1 MESLAWLSFVNMIR
15 QFGNMLV
22 LSAVYSS
29 KVLDFLVDEQ
39 ELKQLL
45 ERTIQFLH
53 SLAPISTT
61 LAKDCELLIVIRE
74 KIEKGFKISEN
85 ANSFTA
91 FGSNMQFV

>member
-1 MESLAWLSFVNMIR
+1 MLNLLFTDVNR

-39 ELKQLL
+39 ELKRLL
-45 ERTIQFLH
+45 ERTIQFLR

-61 LAKDCELLIVIRE
+61 LAKDCELLTVVRE
-74 KIEKGFKISEN
+74 KIERGFKISDN
-85 ANSFTA
+85 VNTSTV
-91 FGSNMQFV
+91 FGSGMRFV